1 MVQVQ
6 EPADSS
12 GSSLST
18 PQQQRTEL
26 ATPQHLQQTELSAT
40 RQQQQ
45 VGVSTRLESLFFHVL
60 LRPLFACLLPGGDVG
75 SPALCHYRSPPSS
88 ASRRKHH
95 PRLWQSS
102 PWSGSRTSPESPAM
116 VSEKDFFYSLFVAE
130 NKQTVFLRP
139 PLLYGLNNLCFPC
152 SLRA

>member
-26 ATPQHLQQTELSAT
+26 ATLQHLQQTAGGWFHEAGIT
-40 RQQQQ
+40 
-45 VGVSTRLESLFFHVL
+45 LFSHPAPTLV
-60 LRPLFACLLPGGDVG
+60 CLPGVG

-102 PWSGSRTSPESPAM
+102 PRSGSRTSLESPAM

-130 NKQTVFLRP
+130 NKQTVFLRS